1 MPIYSWSNCGAECAG
16 VIRILPRAFGIGSRS
31 APVVECVCD
40 SRGVRMTNVHA
51 AWRDFAAQDTDL
63 SILKQ
68 HFANLFTLP
77 LDGGSV
83 RSNLAVGDA
92 RYRQEK
98 CDGENGCRPIH
109 LVRPFRDIL
118 ISGFSV
124 RALFVQLHRS
134 RQGTSAGEERKSPG
148 RDLLGYHQG
157 RCPHMG
163 SAEPRYQCGVRTFFG
178 AGSRYGNHLQ

>member
-1 MPIYSWSNCGAECAG
+1 
-16 VIRILPRAFGIGSRS
+16 
-31 APVVECVCD
+31 
-40 SRGVRMTNVHA
+40 VRMTNVHA

-77 LDGGSV
+77 LDSGSV

-124 RALFVQLHRS
+124 RALFVPLHRS

-178 AGSRYGNHLQ
+178 NRGITPGCQWPQAGSPRQRMRSGSCGTEGPPQTPSLAPR